1 MKDTADARV
10 GDTLVDPLEKDVVP
24 LPGFQPVKAMLFSS
38 VYPVNAAEFDDLRQA
53 LDRLVLND
61 SSVTVQVESSSALG
75 QGFRCG
81 FLGKLHMEV
90 FHQRLNDEHG
100 RTCFFAGEGWGE
112 GRRISGSLIFFLLL
126 VVVVV
131 VCFRQAVAATFVFFS
146 TDPRHWPSCRCKCGG
161 DARRRREARRRPP
174 KLKHPRRRPPPKAGS
189 RRRKRWVTVAEE
201 AGRARS

>member
-1 MKDTADARV
+1 
-10 GDTLVDPLEKDVVP
+10 
-24 LPGFQPVKAMLFSS
+24 MLFSS

-131 VCFRQAVAATFVFFS
+131 VVVLFVTEQVIATAPMVPFEAHMVDGS
-146 TDPRHWPSCRCKCGG
+146 VIMVEKPSEMAPLLGM
-161 DARRRREARRRPP
+161 
-174 KLKHPRRRPPPKAGS
+174 
-189 RRRKRWVTVAEE
+189 
-201 AGRARS
+201 

>member
-1 MKDTADARV
+1 LLLLLFFLLVCHAGYLVCGMKDTADARV

-131 VCFRQAVAATFVFFS
+131 VVVLFVTEQVIATAPMVPFEAHMVDGS
-146 TDPRHWPSCRCKCGG
+146 VIMVEKPSEMAPLLGM
-161 DARRRREARRRPP
+161 
-174 KLKHPRRRPPPKAGS
+174 
-189 RRRKRWVTVAEE
+189 
-201 AGRARS
+201 

>member
-126 VVVVV
+126 LVVVVLFV
-131 VCFRQAVAATFVFFS
+131 LFVTEQVIATAPMVPFEAHMVDGS
-146 TDPRHWPSCRCKCGG
+146 VIMVEKPSEMAPLLGM
-161 DARRRREARRRPP
+161 
-174 KLKHPRRRPPPKAGS
+174 
-189 RRRKRWVTVAEE
+189 
-201 AGRARS
+201 

>member
-112 GRRISGSLIFFLLL
+112 GKRISGSLIFFLL

-131 VCFRQAVAATFVFFS
+131 VRFVLFVTEQVIATAPMVPFEAHMVDGS
-146 TDPRHWPSCRCKCGG
+146 VIMVEKPSEMAPLLGM
-161 DARRRREARRRPP
+161 
-174 KLKHPRRRPPPKAGS
+174 
-189 RRRKRWVTVAEE
+189 
-201 AGRARS
+201 